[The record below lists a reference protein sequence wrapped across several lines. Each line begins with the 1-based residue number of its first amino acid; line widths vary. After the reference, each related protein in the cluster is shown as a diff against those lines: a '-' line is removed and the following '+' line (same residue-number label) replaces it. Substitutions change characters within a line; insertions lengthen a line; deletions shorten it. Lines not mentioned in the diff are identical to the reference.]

1 MAPALIF
8 PKARISVLQERLA
21 KGRYNLSQEGLP
33 MNDFR
38 KQLEKK
44 LQNPK
49 YKEKWDAHEPVF
61 QVIKTLIEARKKKS
75 MTQKQLAERT
85 GITQPDI
92 SRLENGRGNPSLRT
106 LNNLARGLGM
116 VLKVEFVDVK
126 PERASRKERSQS

>member
-1 MAPALIF
+1 
-8 PKARISVLQERLA
+8 
-21 KGRYNLSQEGLP
+21 

-116 VLKVEFVDVK
+116 VLKVEFVDAK
-126 PERASRKERSQS
+126 PEKSKAKAEKSKPAKSKAAKPSKKESS

>member
-1 MAPALIF
+1 
-8 PKARISVLQERLA
+8 
-21 KGRYNLSQEGLP
+21 

-38 KQLEKK
+38 KQLDKK

-116 VLKVEFVDVK
+116 VMKVEFVAVK
-126 PERASRKERSQS
+126 PEKASKKERS